1 MTRESKPAS
10 GTSKSHPGGGPRVAR
25 SVFRFGKGSPQ
36 DGYLGQFFGAHFAE
50 LYLIFRVGF
59 AVMTAMHGIQKTFL
73 LWNFPSEQDLDPLV
87 DIAGYVE
94 LIAAVMIGVGVLTR
108 LAAGAMMCVTASAFF
123 VIHLER
129 GLWPHYWNPDH
140 GFDTLHHGGEV
151 VIMHFLGA
159 WVIGILGSGKRG
171 LERRITGKELL

>member
-1 MTRESKPAS
+1 MARTDKS
-10 GTSKSHPGGGPRVAR
+10 GKGAPEDSPRSQPRIAR

-59 AVMTAMHGIQKTFL
+59 AIMTLMHGIQKTFL
-73 LWNFPSEQDLDPLV
+73 FWDFPAEQDLDPLV

-108 LAAGAMMCVTASAFF
+108 IAAGALMCVTAAAFF
-123 VIHLER
+123 AIHLER
-129 GLWPHYWNPDH
+129 GLWPHYWHPDH

-151 VIMHFLGA
+151 VMLHFLCA
-159 WVIGILGSGKRG
+159 WAIGILGSGKRG